1 MALLIRG
8 KTKCSLCGQVITDG
22 EEVMSFGPF
31 VTNRRDPLLR
41 YSDQSFHAAHF
52 WRQPDA
58 EKAMARWNEV
68 RKRSAPEQRRCAVCR
83 ALIDKPDEYFA
94 IGFLSESGPAAEFNY
109 TQLHRAHIGSW
120 TRLDQAVQAIR
131 ALKSSTDWDGP
142 GLGRIIETLQDAE
155 KSQ

>member
-58 EKAMARWNEV
+58 EKAMARWTRCENGALPNSDV
-68 RKRSAPEQRRCAVCR
+68 APSVEPSLTNQM
-83 ALIDKPDEYFA
+83 
-94 IGFLSESGPAAEFNY
+94 S
-109 TQLHRAHIGSW
+109 
-120 TRLDQAVQAIR
+120 
-131 ALKSSTDWDGP
+131 
-142 GLGRIIETLQDAE
+142 TLQSYSSMSAGLP
-155 KSQ
+155 SNSI